1 LVQLLNNNRSSP
13 LRLQSPIKLASSH
26 QPVQFFR
33 FRKQKLSTRIT
44 VSLRFLLL
52 SSFLIRLFR
61 LFRLKSPVAYASRQQ
76 LVQSFLCFGKRGLSA
91 LNTVSFLRFHVHST
105 LLLRLC
111 LRLCFPF
118 RCGLLLKLQLRQVVL
133 DRLQAS
139 RRVVPGL

>member
-52 SSFLIRLFR
+52 SSFLIR